1 LEKIGG
7 STVMAR
13 GVGVLF
19 ALLLGA
25 CATPPAPPHS
35 VPEAPGV
42 PELQARA
49 ATAPAATAAAATA
62 PAKPAAKPALAKAP
76 APAPTPAAQAV
87 APMLDLKSLEQQ
99 LKATKAIGVLTKLS
113 LKNQVDDLLEKFRS
127 FYAGRLPPSLTE
139 LRGPFDMLL
148 MKVLSLLQDGDP
160 VLARSIHASREALW
174 GILADR
180 ESFQKL
186 A

>member
-1 LEKIGG
+1 L
-7 STVMAR
+7 
-13 GVGVLF
+13 
-19 ALLLGA
+19 
-25 CATPPAPPHS
+25 
-35 VPEAPGV
+35 
-42 PELQARA
+42 
-49 ATAPAATAAAATA
+49 
-62 PAKPAAKPALAKAP
+62 KA
-76 APAPTPAAQAV
+76 
-87 APMLDLKSLEQQ
+87 LEQQ

-127 FYAGRLPPSLTE
+127 FYAGRLQPSLAE